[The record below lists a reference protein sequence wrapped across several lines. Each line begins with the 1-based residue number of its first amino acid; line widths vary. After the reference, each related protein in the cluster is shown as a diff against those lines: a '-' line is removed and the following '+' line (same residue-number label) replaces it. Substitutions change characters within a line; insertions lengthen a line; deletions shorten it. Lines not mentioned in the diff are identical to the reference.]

1 MQQKKQSSLSYF
13 ILFLV
18 TSNFYINRILSRFIF
33 QSAGKIG
40 WVAMSITAVLMIPI
54 GFIIYFLAKPRSLK
68 KWKKCF
74 QSSLPVRFCLNLSML
89 ASTFLCLVF
98 TMTLTNASWLEK
110 TPYFLFVLPF
120 FVIVYYVVK
129 NGMPTFLNLATLC
142 AYPIAIQYLIFVFA
156 KHKTFDFYALIP
168 FSGQSITQPFILIIA
183 VVAMLCEPFL
193 LLFYMDED
201 FATTKKR
208 PYVFTFSVLI
218 LTLIYDAIIVTGQ
231 FGTLVSKIP
240 FVYYES
246 WRAINFGQY
255 IVYLDIFAFFY
266 WITSAFCRVSLGFFV
281 WQKCCNH
288 ASSLASLFFLGGM
301 YLALIY
307 TLNHVDIYASIRLA
321 LLVISTLGLLF
332 AVLLNGIEVLRRR
345 IK

>member
-1 MQQKKQSSLSYF
+1 MQQKKQSSLSYL

-18 TSNFYINRILSRFIF
+18 TSNFYMNRILSRFIF
-33 QSAGKIG
+33 QSSGKMG
-40 WVAMSITAVLMIPI
+40 WIVMSITAIFMIPI
-54 GFIIYFLAKPRSLK
+54 GFLIYFLAKPQRLQ
-68 KWKKCF
+68 KWQKYF
-74 QSSLPVRFCLNLSML
+74 HSSLPVRFCLNMSML

-120 FVIVYYVVK
+120 FAIVYYVIK
-129 NGMPTFLNLATLC
+129 HGMCTFLNLVTIC

-168 FSGQSITQPFILIIA
+168 FSGQSVSQPIIMIFA
-183 VVAMLCEPFL
+183 VMSMLLEPFL
-193 LLFYMDED
+193 LLFYMSED
-201 FATTKKR
+201 FSSIKKGSFIF
-208 PYVFTFSVLI
+208 VFTIQI
-218 LTLIYDAIIVTGQ
+218 LTIVYDALIVTGQ
-231 FGTLVSKIP
+231 FGILVSKIP

-266 WITSAFCRVSLGFFV
+266 WITSAFCRVCLGFFV
-281 WQKCCNH
+281 WQKSCKH
-288 ASSLASLFFLGGM
+288 SSTLWRLFLLVIL

-321 LLVISTLGLLF
+321 LLVISTVGLLL
-332 AVLLNGIEVLRRR
+332 AVLLNGIGVLRRSL
-345 IK
+345 K